1 MKHKL
6 LSILIVIFILSLTSC
21 IDYVQTISYS
31 NGKYHCYYKVTMSRV
46 LMALA
51 DKDADY
57 FSSDLQDSINDEFP
71 DIIFANPIDTEFEAG
86 FEISF
91 DINPKTASE
100 EEKIFLPKKSGTEYF
115 IPFMLGY
122 DFTDTE
128 DLNETDY
135 ESEAIAKAIMSTAKF
150 RVMISKDI
158 ISSINKAYLDGI
170 EEDDSFVISV
180 FDYGNNFCLEIPV
193 DVLVEARYKLDRI
206 VIN

>member
-1 MKHKL
+1 
-6 LSILIVIFILSLTSC
+6 
-21 IDYVQTISYS
+21 
-31 NGKYHCYYKVTMSRV
+31 
-46 LMALA
+46 MALA

-122 DFTDTE
+122 DFSDRE

-158 ISSINKAYLDGI
+158 ISSINEAYLDGI